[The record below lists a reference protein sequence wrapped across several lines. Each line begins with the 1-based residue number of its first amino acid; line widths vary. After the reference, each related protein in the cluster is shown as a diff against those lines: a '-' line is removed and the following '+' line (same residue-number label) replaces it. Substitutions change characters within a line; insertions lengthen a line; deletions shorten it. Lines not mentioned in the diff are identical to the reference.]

1 MREKDRKQKKITE
14 GDFQHFKKYLFYELY
29 MKMTHISVFLG
40 NTMVY
45 QIRTQT
51 MFRTHEGKLVF

>member
-45 QIRTQT
+45 
-51 MFRTHEGKLVF
+51 